1 MRPGCNLRDS
11 LSNEIIHSASHSCVL
26 LYILG
31 ILFLLLVLYVLNR
44 KRLHKFL
51 KPIKY
56 KIYYKMGKLDKILD
70 SAYEIYESK
79 DYAKVIELINNY
91 LSSPELPKELVK
103 KCRSLE
109 EKCNKFIQKQKYME
123 LEYTIAELLE
133 RREFEEAKR
142 LLSSE
147 TNLSLEDLEK
157 LSNKILIAEAG
168 VVNDEIKSLIDS
180 NSIKEAFTKYR
191 EASKRFGAKNLK
203 EVDELLKNHAR
214 FELPK
219 LLEAR
224 EYELLY
230 GILTELLLIPEYS
243 GLGFVS
249 DLNDEFEKVIYE
261 DVSRTIQDQ
270 LSLFDLQLAN
280 AILEQHKHMLLPK
293 HIAEITS
300 AINEVSKS
308 KEVLSRSVENRIS
321 PLLETEQYDMAY
333 AIIENAEK
341 SYGEDFSELRDKVNK
356 DKEQREYKKQN
367 EFVLAQI
374 AAIELKIESFE
385 LSDLERDLEGLQ
397 SVISANNK
405 LYDVY
410 KDRYNELLN
419 LYHNTKENAIREA
432 AYKGE
437 QQIIPVGV
445 FNVEKKKDAGEDADP
460 TLDADINRSWGVLA
474 VYDGMGGAGA
484 RKYTHKDTQEE
495 HTSAYWASRYV
506 KGAIEELIKLRPI
519 GVNPVEYLESNMH
532 VAIKQCLDKEIS
544 NFPSASSS
552 AVSKLLAKLPTTMAL
567 CVYEIVD
574 ENLNVS
580 CYWAGDSR
588 VYMFDGEKLCFC
600 TLDDANAPDG
610 DPFSPAN
617 MDLAMNNRICQD
629 QEFRINKSQ
638 ITVKIDSA
646 KPIILFAATDGCFG
660 YYKNPIEF
668 EKMILS
674 TISSPDKSQ
683 WLSSIQQA
691 IIDNI
696 QQDDFSMSLVVI
708 GNTSPESL
716 QEPISVRL
724 SNKIFS
730 DYMEWKETETAEQ
743 AKLSSEIAEF
753 GPTIEEL
760 LYRLNCVKEE
770 IVDVEKEKTDYCE
783 GYNRKAQR
791 LIRFNLKIDEEP
803 MYKAICEELLEKQKE
818 MDSLQ
823 IQIQD
828 LREQRNNLK
837 TQLEERQLSSQDKNN
852 EWYLKYKEFIHIV
865 KPSQTI

>member
-31 ILFLLLVLYVLNR
+31 ILLLLLVLYVNR

-79 DYAKVIELINNY
+79 DYAKVLELINNY

-147 TNLSLEDLEK
+147 TNLSSEDLEK

-180 NSIKEAFTKYR
+180 NSIKEAFTKYS

-203 EVDELLKNHAR
+203 EVDELLKNYAR

-356 DKEQREYKKQN
+356 DKEQREYNKQN

-385 LSDLERDLEGLQ
+385 LSDLEKDLDDLQ
-397 SVISANNK
+397 TVISANKK

-410 KDRYNELLN
+410 NNRYNELLN
-419 LYHNTKENAIREA
+419 LYHNTKENTIKEA

-638 ITVKIDSA
+638 ITVKIDSS

-760 LYRLNCVKEE
+760 LNRLNCVKEE

-783 GYNRKAQR
+783 GYNRKALR

-818 MDSLQ
+818 MESLQ

>member
-31 ILFLLLVLYVLNR
+31 ILLLLLVLYVLNR

-147 TNLSLEDLEK
+147 TNLSSEDLEK

-760 LYRLNCVKEE
+760 LNRLNCVKEE

-783 GYNRKAQR
+783 GYNRKALR

-818 MDSLQ
+818 MESLQ

-837 TQLEERQLSSQDKNN
+837 TLLEERQLSSQDKNN

>member
-31 ILFLLLVLYVLNR
+31 ILLLLLVLYVLNR

-133 RREFEEAKR
+133 RSEFEEAKR

-147 TNLSLEDLEK
+147 TNLSSEDLEK

-760 LYRLNCVKEE
+760 LNRLNCVKEE

-783 GYNRKAQR
+783 GYNRKALR

-818 MDSLQ
+818 MESLQ

>member
-31 ILFLLLVLYVLNR
+31 ILLLLLVLYVLNR

-147 TNLSLEDLEK
+147 TNLSSEDLEK

-760 LYRLNCVKEE
+760 LNRLNCVKEE

-783 GYNRKAQR
+783 GYNRKALR

-818 MDSLQ
+818 MESLQ

>member
-1 MRPGCNLRDS
+1 
-11 LSNEIIHSASHSCVL
+11 
-26 LYILG
+26 
-31 ILFLLLVLYVLNR
+31 
-44 KRLHKFL
+44 
-51 KPIKY
+51 
-56 KIYYKMGKLDKILD
+56 MGKLDKILD
-70 SAYEIYESK
+70 SAYEIYKSK
-79 DYAKVIELINNY
+79 DYAKVLELINNY

-147 TNLSLEDLEK
+147 TNLSSEDLEK

-180 NSIKEAFTKYR
+180 NSIKEAFTKYS

-203 EVDELLKNHAR
+203 EVDELLKNYAR

-341 SYGEDFSELRDKVNK
+341 SYGEDFSELRDKVNN
-356 DKEQREYKKQN
+356 DKEQREYNKQN

-385 LSDLERDLEGLQ
+385 LSDLEKDLDDLQ
-397 SVISANNK
+397 TVISANKK

-410 KDRYNELLN
+410 NNRYNELLN
-419 LYHNTKENAIREA
+419 LYHNTKENTIKEA

-760 LYRLNCVKEE
+760 LNRLNCVKEE

-783 GYNRKAQR
+783 GYNRKALR

-818 MDSLQ
+818 MESLQ

>member
-11 LSNEIIHSASHSCVL
+11 LHNEIIHSSSHSGVL
-26 LYILG
+26 LYIIG
-31 ILFLLLVLYVLNR
+31 FFLLLLVIYVFR
-44 KRLHKFL
+44 KRINIILQ
-51 KPIKY
+51 PIKY

-70 SAYEIYESK
+70 SAYEFYESK
-79 DYAKVIELINNY
+79 DYVKVIELVNNY

-103 KCRSLE
+103 KCRSLKD
-109 EKCNKFIQKQKYME
+109 KCYVFIQKQKYME
-123 LEYTIAELLE
+123 LEYAITELLE
-133 RREFEEAKR
+133 KKEFEEAKR

-147 TNLSLEDLEK
+147 TGLSSDDLEK
-157 LSNKILIAEAG
+157 LSNKILVAEAA
-168 VVNDEIKSLIDS
+168 VVNLEIQSLVDS
-180 NSIKEAFTKYR
+180 NRIKEAFAKFN
-191 EASKRFGAKNLK
+191 EASKRFGFKNLK
-203 EVDELLKNHAR
+203 EADVLLQHYVK

-219 LLEAR
+219 FLELR
-224 EYELLY
+224 EYELLSE
-230 GILTELLLIPEYS
+230 ILSEVSLIQEYC
-243 GLGFVS
+243 GLKFVS
-249 DLNDEFEKVIYE
+249 DLGVELNNAVYE
-261 DVSRTIQDQ
+261 DVSKAIQDS
-270 LSLFDLQLAN
+270 LSLFDLQSAN
-280 AILEQHKHMLLPK
+280 ATLEQNRHMLQPK
-293 HIAEITS
+293 QIAEIS
-300 AINEVSKS
+300 SIINEVSKS
-308 KEVLSRSVENRIS
+308 KEVLSCGVENRIA

-333 AIIENAEK
+333 SIIENAEK
-341 SYGEDFSELRDKVNK
+341 SYGEDLTELRAKINK

-374 AAIELKIESFE
+374 ATIKLKIESYE
-385 LSDLERDLEGLQ
+385 LSDLEKDLDDLQ
-397 SVISANNK
+397 SVISANKK

-410 KDRYNELLN
+410 NNRYNELLN
-419 LYHNTKENAIREA
+419 LYHNAKENMIKEA

-460 TLDADINRSWGVLA
+460 TLDADVNRSWGVLA

-484 RKYTHKDTQEE
+484 RKYTHKDTHEE

-506 KGAIEELIKLRPI
+506 KGAIEELIKSRPI

-532 VAIKQCLDKEIS
+532 IAIKQCLDKEIS

-567 CVYEIVD
+567 CVYEIID
-574 ENLNVS
+574 ENLNIS

-674 TISSPDKSQ
+674 MISSPDKSQ
-683 WLSSIQQA
+683 WLSRIQQA

-716 QEPISVRL
+716 QVPISVRL

-730 DYMEWKETETAEQ
+730 DYMEWKETESAEQ

-760 LYRLNCVKEE
+760 LNRLNCVKEE
-770 IVDVEKEKTDYCE
+770 IVDIEKEKTDYCE
-783 GYNRKAQR
+783 VYNRKALR

-803 MYKAICEELLEKQKE
+803 MYKAICEELLEKQKDME
-818 MDSLQ
+818 SLQ
-823 IQIQD
+823 NQIQD

-837 TQLEERQLSSQDKNN
+837 AQLEERQLSFQDKNN

>member
-31 ILFLLLVLYVLNR
+31 ILLLLLVLYVNR

-79 DYAKVIELINNY
+79 DYAKVLELINNY

-147 TNLSLEDLEK
+147 TNLSSEDLEK

-168 VVNDEIKSLIDS
+168 VVNDEIKSLIAS
-180 NSIKEAFTKYR
+180 NSIKEAFTKYS

-203 EVDELLKNHAR
+203 EVDELLKNYAR

-341 SYGEDFSELRDKVNK
+341 SYGEDFSELRDKVNN
-356 DKEQREYKKQN
+356 DKEQREYNKQN

-385 LSDLERDLEGLQ
+385 LSDLEKDLDDLQ
-397 SVISANNK
+397 TVISANKK

-410 KDRYNELLN
+410 NNRYNELLN
-419 LYHNTKENAIREA
+419 LYHNTKENTIKEA

-760 LYRLNCVKEE
+760 LNRLNCVKEE

-783 GYNRKAQR
+783 GYNRKALR

-818 MDSLQ
+818 MESLQ

>member
-31 ILFLLLVLYVLNR
+31 ILLLLLVLYVLNR

-79 DYAKVIELINNY
+79 DYAKVLELINNY

-147 TNLSLEDLEK
+147 TNLSSEDLEK

-356 DKEQREYKKQN
+356 DKEQREYNKQN

-385 LSDLERDLEGLQ
+385 LSDLEKDLDNLQ
-397 SVISANNK
+397 TVISANKK

-410 KDRYNELLN
+410 NNRYNELLN
-419 LYHNTKENAIREA
+419 LYHNTKENTIKEA

-567 CVYEIVD
+567 CVYEIDD

-760 LYRLNCVKEE
+760 LNRLNCVKEE

-783 GYNRKAQR
+783 GYNRKALR

-818 MDSLQ
+818 MESLQ